1 MLKNG
6 GGSNFDFLNYISIV
20 VAMKNDQPTNY
31 LLLKKYVKHNF
42 PWINDWIHK
51 KRYYYFLPL
60 KEKSGNNASL
70 LRLFEHILPIATI
83 SAFIQVAA
91 AHGNKVLD
99 GHELYVPDAE

>member
-1 MLKNG
+1 MIEYTRKG
-6 GGSNFDFLNYISIV
+6 
-20 VAMKNDQPTNY
+20 T
-31 LLLKKYVKHNF
+31 
-42 PWINDWIHK
+42 
-51 KRYYYFLPL
+51 YYYFLPW